1 MAETLRLE
9 KIRTDGG
16 TQPRI
21 NLYEETVQEYKD
33 AVIDGANFPPVVVF
47 HDGSD
52 HWLADGFHRFHA
64 HRLAKSDAISAEI
77 HQGTRREAIL
87 YSVGANSAHGIRR
100 TNADKRQAVETL
112 LSDDEWSQWSD
123 REIAR
128 KCGVNDKTVG
138 NIRRELTAENPQSE
152 PRTYTTRHGTQATMK
167 TENIGKTPSAAP
179 APQEPK
185 NTASEPD
192 RGPEEHEQQTQPQSR
207 GVGVKMA
214 HEAIAALKR
223 IPLNDGLRQDAFS
236 MVEDWIKTNRGN

>member
-1 MAETLRLE
+1 MSVSIDLK

-21 NLYEETVQEYKD
+21 ALYEDTVKEYRD
-33 AVIDGANFPPVVVF
+33 ALSAGAKFPAVVVF

-52 HWLADGFHRFHA
+52 YWLADGFHRFHA
-64 HRLAKSDAISAEI
+64 HRLAGLDSISSDV

-112 LSDDEWSQWSD
+112 LDDDEWSRWSD

-128 KCGVNDKTVG
+128 QCGVHKNTV
-138 NIRRELTAENPQSE
+138 NRIRDELSPAQRASE
-152 PRTYTTRHGTQATMK
+152 PRTYTTRHGTQATMN
-167 TENIGKTPSAAP
+167 TENIGKTAP
-179 APQEPK
+179 EQSKPQENEDIDSAPPPK
-185 NTASEPD
+185 ET
-192 RGPEEHEQQTQPQSR
+192 EQQTQPQSR
-207 GVGVKMA
+207 GVGVKVA
-214 HEAIAALKR
+214 HEAIAVLKR